1 MLYGKDT
8 SPATRRAVCGARAP
22 VRSSS
27 WQQIRVTDAPLGKWP
42 ARGGVTVARA
52 ADPIE
57 YPAGMPGVRVGQ

>member
-1 MLYGKDT
+1 MSKRPGRRFPGASSLAPVLEHAFG
-8 SPATRRAVCGARAP
+8 RAV
-22 VRSSS
+22 
-27 WQQIRVTDAPLGKWP
+27 IPLGKWP